1 METQKIVNLLED
13 SDDDDVLRFPTKN
26 GTSLMIKTMD
36 NMEKEMKMIQLL
48 NLIQKLL
55 KQIFVTSQ
63 MHIFL

>member
-63 MHIFL
+63 MHTFL